1 MELSIYDV
9 VKKLVITSKSVELYK
24 KLGQITFEVNQVA
37 NKILIKNA
45 IEKLWNVKVADVRV
59 INVSGKLK
67 SYGRRQFRSSD
78 KKKAIVKLKSGFTIN
93 IPGIYENIDSVN
105 VPAAQAEQA
114 Q

>member
-9 VKKLVITSKSVELYK
+9 VKKLVITSKSIELYK

-59 INVSGKLK
+59 MNVTGKVK
-67 SYGRRQFRSSD
+67 TFGKKQFKSSD
-78 KKKAIVKLKSGFTIN
+78 KKKAIVKLKSGFQID
-93 IPGIYENIDSVN
+93 IPGMYENIGSMN
-105 VPAAQAEQA
+105 VPAESERA
-114 Q
+114 